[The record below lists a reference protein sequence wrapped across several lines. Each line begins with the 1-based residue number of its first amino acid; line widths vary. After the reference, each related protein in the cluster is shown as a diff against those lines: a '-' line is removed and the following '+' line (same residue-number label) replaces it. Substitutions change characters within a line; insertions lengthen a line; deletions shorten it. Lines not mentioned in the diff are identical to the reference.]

1 MTAKNLG
8 LVPLPAKKY
17 STWVQTERKAHEA
30 WASLI
35 GKNPRA
41 AMLLHQLVA
50 HMDEAAAVVA
60 THATLGKI
68 CGCSTDT
75 IKRAIKY
82 LQLGNWI
89 QVVQIGGKGAALA
102 FVINS
107 RVAWATSRDMLHL
120 AVFSARVIADKKDQD
135 DACLSATE
143 LRRIPMLRSVE
154 MQLPI
159 GDGLAPPSQ
168 PSLDGLEPD
177 LPQIL
182 QEDESNYRGS
192 GFSKADL
199 IMAAAYDDFPEL
211 FEKQKKSKSD

>member
-1 MTAKNLG
+1 MQSNKLTLAA
-8 LVPLPAKKY
+8 LPEKKHAP
-17 STWVQTERKAHEA
+17 WVQTERKAHEA
-30 WASLI
+30 WGRLVTSS
-35 GKNPRA
+35 PRA
-41 AMLLHQLVA
+41 AALLHQLVA
-50 HMDEAAAVVA
+50 HMDESAAVVT
-60 THATLGKI
+60 THSTLAKM
-68 CGCSTDT
+68 CGCSPET
-75 IKRAIKY
+75 IKRAIKD

-120 AVFSARVIADKKDQD
+120 AVFSARVIADRSDQND
-135 DACLSATE
+135 VCLSTE
-143 LRRIPMLRSVE
+143 KLRRIPVLHPGE
-154 MQLPI
+154 LQLPT
-159 GDGLAPPSQ
+159 GDGLPPPSQ
-168 PSLDGLEPD
+168 SSFDGLEPD

-211 FEKQKKSKSD
+211 FEKQKKVKK